1 MILTDPPLVA
11 KRIAIHDGGMP
22 LVNIIAT
29 SSAFDDDLVGGFVD
43 AVTRAAWRAES
54 IPDDPLRRARAVV
67 VWTQQPPS
75 TVWWGG
81 SVADSLVRGVFVTL
95 TVSDGVLDPV
105 RRDRFASDLDA
116 AAKAATRP
124 GDDRIVHTSVV
135 FNEVPEGRW
144 GRDGRV
150 VRLPEMAAV
159 AGFEHLAA
167 IAQP

>member
-1 MILTDPPLVA
+1 MVLMELTL
-11 KRIAIHDGGMP
+11 HDGGMP
-22 LVNIIAT
+22 FMNIIAT
-29 SSAFDDDLVGGFVD
+29 PSAFDDDLVGGFVD

-54 IPDDPLRRARAVV
+54 IPDDPLRQARAVV

-81 SVADSLVRGVFVTL
+81 NVADSVVRGVFVTL

-105 RRDRFASDLDA
+105 RRDRFAADLDA
-116 AAKAATRP
+116 AAKTATRP
-124 GDDRIVHTSVV
+124 GDDRILHTSVV

-159 AGFEHLAA
+159 AGFEHLTA
-167 IAQP
+167 IVEQ